1 MEEKTIVLV
10 VLFAVVAIGI
20 VGLVSLNSQSG
31 ATVLQRNC
39 MCSIT
44 MYGIYGDPIGTSNQI
59 IRVQTADSWTDAA
72 CQNRCDQYYSRSDQ
86 YSRTDVVGKAV

>member
-10 VLFAVVAIGI
+10 VLFAVVAIGL

-31 ATVLQRNC
+31 ATVIERNC

-44 MYGIYGDPIGTSNQI
+44 MYGMYGGALGTQNQI
-59 IRVQTADSWTDAA
+59 IRVQSAESWTDAA

-86 YSRTDVVGKAV
+86 YSRTDVVGTAV